1 MGLLSPATYA
11 IPHWKTRIIIH
22 AGLSENYKFKTNLI
36 EQFREMKLSV
46 QKLISRVFFFS
57 STLETKKCEHKNN
70 VSYVVI
76 WL

>member
-1 MGLLSPATYA
+1 MGLLSPATYV

-22 AGLSENYKFKTNLI
+22 AGLSENYKFNRKIRGNEVIRSEIDIARL
-36 EQFREMKLSV
+36 FS
-46 QKLISRVFFFS
+46 FS